1 MITAKQA
8 TELREKAIEN
18 EIAEKRE
25 RASRFCE
32 ELGYTIER
40 RAKDKYTSVKTEVD
54 NDIRNYVSRELADNG
69 YRVEINT
76 QLRMSLSTSVLTEV
90 YLSFALLSIV

>member
-8 TELREKAIEN
+8 NELREKAIEN

-25 RASRFCE
+25 RALRFCE

-40 RAKDKYTSVKTEVD
+40 RAKDKYTSVKTEV
-54 NDIRNYVSRELADNG
+54 
-69 YRVEINT
+69 
-76 QLRMSLSTSVLTEV
+76 
-90 YLSFALLSIV
+90 

>member
-40 RAKDKYTSVKTEVD
+40 RAKEKYTSVKTEVD

-76 QLRMSLSTSVLTEV
+76 DNTITVMWS
-90 YLSFALLSIV
+90 

>member
-8 TELREKAIEN
+8 TELREKAIEA

-25 RASRFCE
+25 RANRFCE

-40 RAKDKYTSVKTEVD
+40 RAKEKYTSVKTEVN
-54 NDIRNYVSRELADNG
+54 NDIRNYVARELADNG

-76 QLRMSLSTSVLTEV
+76 DNTISVMW
-90 YLSFALLSIV
+90 

>member
-8 TELREKAIEN
+8 NELREKAIEN

-25 RASRFCE
+25 RAYKFCE

-40 RAKDKYTSVKTEVD
+40 RAREKHTSIKTEVD
-54 NDIRNYVSRELADNG
+54 NDIRNYVSRELIDNG
-69 YRVEINT
+69 YKVDVHT
-76 QLRMSLSTSVLTEV
+76 DGT
-90 YLSFALLSIV
+90 IVVHW

>member
-8 TELREKAIEN
+8 NELREKAVEN

-40 RAKDKYTSVKTEVD
+40 RAKEKYTSLKTEVD
-54 NDIRNYVSRELADNG
+54 NDIRNYVVHELKDNG

-76 QLRMSLSTSVLTEV
+76 DNTISVMW
-90 YLSFALLSIV
+90 